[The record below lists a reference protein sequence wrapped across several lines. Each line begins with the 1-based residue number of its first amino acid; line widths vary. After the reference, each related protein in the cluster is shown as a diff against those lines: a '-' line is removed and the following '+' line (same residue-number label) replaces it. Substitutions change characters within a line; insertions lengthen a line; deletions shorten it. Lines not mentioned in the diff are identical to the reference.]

1 MVVTNWT
8 VTSNPASKRAL
19 KVAGPTSVRIEED
32 STWVSAS
39 GYWEAAPGNDPV
51 NGAFAF
57 WSQGRAIRAA
67 AAGASVTIETH
78 CQYTHDIYVGTRL
91 DTTCGIVTATLDGG
105 APVTLDCYYPTATTS
120 QTRRLLFS
128 GVAAGQHRVVVT
140 LSGNK
145 NPSSQGWYFYFDF
158 LECAVKSDVPDPVAT
173 TTAVGVAT
181 DFDTDNTYKLSPQ
194 RLVWNI
200 QKLGL
205 LGEIDHYCGVFWWKQ
220 SVASNP
226 AYPTCTVTFSGN
238 WNDQDVV
245 WLHIG
250 GSAIGKTVFG
260 GQDSTSTIARHFAN
274 FINAI
279 FDGVWA
285 TAAGNVLTI
294 TSHSFSSV
302 WQFHVY
308 TELPA
313 SNTGSGHAAVTGD
326 LQGGTYGVKWVIDPT
341 QTPALNRAFRDWN
354 ADFFNQLTANGMI
367 VVCSFSQEL
376 VQPPDNPA
384 NGAVWVQR
392 FPDGTPVETATGF
405 GTLNSSQ
412 IAFSSGPQSYMG
424 QAHAAVAGLM
434 LAAGLTPKLQFGEIL
449 WWFQANSSGMAFC
462 DADTQAAAQSALGRA
477 LVTFLTPDDDPSVN
491 SYADA
496 NFLRT
501 RLYNYV
507 AAIQSYVLAQCPS
520 AIFEL
525 LWPMDVNDPDS
536 SKLTRYINLP
546 SQWTTRAGS
555 GFDTFLIEGYQY
567 PGINHNLDQTS
578 RCAAYPWK
586 ELAWDQ
592 AHCRYLMGLYYGTW
606 PWLREFVN
614 VNRLGLPIIK
624 LWAYDHLCLFGWP
637 IPLPTS
643 DDRSFIY

>member
-1 MVVTNWT
+1 
-8 VTSNPASKRAL
+8 
-19 KVAGPTSVRIEED
+19 
-32 STWVSAS
+32 
-39 GYWEAAPGNDPV
+39 
-51 NGAFAF
+51 
-57 WSQGRAIRAA
+57 
-67 AAGASVTIETH
+67 
-78 CQYTHDIYVGTRL
+78 
-91 DTTCGIVTATLDGG
+91 
-105 APVTLDCYYPTATTS
+105 
-120 QTRRLLFS
+120 
-128 GVAAGQHRVVVT
+128 
-140 LSGNK
+140 
-145 NPSSQGWYFYFDF
+145 
-158 LECAVKSDVPDPVAT
+158 VPDPVAT
-173 TTAVGVAT
+173 TSAVGTAT

-220 SVASNP
+220 AVASNP
-226 AYPTCTVTFSGN
+226 SYPQCTVTFSGT

-250 GSAIGKTVFG
+250 ASAIGKTVFG
-260 GQDSTSTIARHFAN
+260 GQDSSNTIARHFAN

-285 TAAGNVLTI
+285 SATGSVLTV
-294 TSHSFSSV
+294 TSHSFASG

-313 SNTGSGHAAVTGD
+313 SNTGSGHAAVAGD

-341 QTPALNRAFRDWN
+341 QVPVLNRAFRDWN
-354 ADFFNQLTANGMI
+354 TDFFALLKASGMSA
-367 VVCSFSQEL
+367 VCSFSQEL

-384 NGAVWVQR
+384 GGAVWVQR

-412 IAFSSGPQSYMG
+412 IAFSSGPQTYMG
-424 QAHAAVAGLM
+424 QAHAAMAGLM

-449 WWFQANSSGMAFC
+449 WWFQANASGMAFY
-462 DADTQAAAQSALGRA
+462 DADTRSAAQSALGRA
-477 LVTFLTPDDDPSVN
+477 MATFLTPNDDPSVN
-491 SYADA
+491 TYADA

-507 AAIQSYVLAQCPS
+507 AAIQTYVLSQCPS

-525 LWPMDVNDPDS
+525 LWPMDVNDPDNC
-536 SKLTRYINLP
+536 KLLRYINLP

-555 GFDTFLIEGYQY
+555 GFDTILIEGYQY
-567 PGINHNLDQTS
+567 PGIDHNLDQAT

-606 PWLREFVN
+606 PWTREFVN
-614 VNRLGLPIIK
+614 ASRLGVPVIK
-624 LWAYDHLCLFGWP
+624 LWAYDHLCLFAWP
-637 IPLPTS
+637 LPLPTS

>member
-1 MVVTNWT
+1 M
-8 VTSNPASKRAL
+8 
-19 KVAGPTSVRIEED
+19 
-32 STWVSAS
+32 
-39 GYWEAAPGNDPV
+39 

-105 APVTLDCYYPTATTS
+105 APVTLDCYYPAATTS

-128 GVAAGQHRVVVT
+128 GVAAGQHKVVIT

-145 NPSSQGWYFYFDF
+145 NASSQGWYFYFDF
-158 LECAVKSDVPDPVAT
+158 LECAVASDVPDPVAT

-226 AYPTCTVTFSGN
+226 SYPQCTVTFSGN

-260 GQDSTSTIARHFAN
+260 GQDNSNTIARHFAN

-285 TAAGNVLTI
+285 TAAGSVLTI
-294 TSHSFSSV
+294 TSHSFGSV

-313 SNTGSGHAAVTGD
+313 SNTGSGQAAVTGD
-326 LQGGTYGVKWVIDPT
+326 LQGGTYGVTWVIDPT
-341 QTPALNRAFRDWN
+341 QTPVLNRAFRDWN
-354 ADFFNQLTANGMI
+354 TDFFNQLKANNMS

-384 NGAVWVQR
+384 GGAVWVQR
-392 FPDGTPVETATGF
+392 FPDGTAVETATGF

-412 IAFSSGPQSYMG
+412 IAFSSGPQNYMG
-424 QAHAAVAGLM
+424 AGARRDGRSDAGGRLDAETPVRRNPLVVPGELVWHGVLRCRYRRPLRSRRSAARWPPFTRRMTIPRSTAM
-434 LAAGLTPKLQFGEIL
+434 PTRT
-449 WWFQANSSGMAFC
+449 SC
-462 DADTQAAAQSALGRA
+462 GRA
-477 LVTFLTPDDDPSVN
+477 
-491 SYADA
+491 
-496 NFLRT
+496 
-501 RLYNYV
+501 
-507 AAIQSYVLAQCPS
+507 C
-520 AIFEL
+520 
-525 LWPMDVNDPDS
+525 
-536 SKLTRYINLP
+536 
-546 SQWTTRAGS
+546 TT
-555 GFDTFLIEGYQY
+555 
-567 PGINHNLDQTS
+567 
-578 RCAAYPWK
+578 
-586 ELAWDQ
+586 
-592 AHCRYLMGLYYGTW
+592 TW
-606 PWLREFVN
+606 P
-614 VNRLGLPIIK
+614 
-624 LWAYDHLCLFGWP
+624 
-637 IPLPTS
+637 
-643 DDRSFIY
+643 RSRAMSCRSAPRPFSNCYGRWM